1 MKWVGWGAWIR
12 RVKKVKAIYVFLSHS
27 FWGVPRKSP
36 LRCAPEWAEEER
48 GNIKVLCDERR
59 YKKERGKAQMES

>member
-1 MKWVGWGAWIR
+1 MDSPSEKGKSYLCVPFTI
-12 RVKKVKAIYVFLSHS
+12 L
-27 FWGVPRKSP
+27 FWGGSLKIAPA
-36 LRCAPEWAEEER
+36 LCAPEWAEEER